1 MDSAVVVDGLVKK
14 YRDRDRPA
22 VDGLSFSVRR
32 GEVFGFLGPNG
43 AGKTTTIGVLTTRVA
58 PTAGRAFVQ
67 GVDVVAHPAQAR
79 RAIAVVPQR
88 NNLDQSLTL
97 RQNLTFH
104 AGYHGMGRTER
115 RRLADECL
123 EWVGLGD
130 RGKDRGDRL
139 SGGQVQ
145 RVMIARALM
154 HRPDVLFLDEPA
166 NGLDPQARLF
176 IHERVAELSGRGVTT
191 VLTTHDMDEAARLC
205 DRVGIVDHGR
215 LLALDTPQALMQ
227 SLSGTALTVTVRP
240 AQTGAAE
247 VVRLLERIEGVTRVE
262 RIEPGGHN
270 DPADGTADDTT
281 AQSAPADVPD
291 RPASRT
297 DADAPVRLRIYS
309 DAPSGAVLP
318 AAITTLTAASCDIKD
333 IKVGT
338 ATLEDVFIS
347 LTGRELR

>member
-1 MDSAVVVDGLVKK
+1 MDD
-14 YRDRDRPA
+14 
-22 VDGLSFSVRR
+22 LSFSVRR

-43 AGKTTTIGVLTTRVA
+43 AGKTTTIGILTTRVA

-79 RAIAVVPQR
+79 RAFAVVPQR

-104 AGYHGMGRTER
+104 AGYHGMGRAER

-130 RGKDRGDRL
+130 RGKDRGDQL
-139 SGGQVQ
+139 SGGQAQ

-176 IHERVAELSGRGVTT
+176 IHERVSELSGRGVTT

-215 LLALDTPQALMQ
+215 LLALDTPQALME
-227 SLSGTALTVTVRP
+227 SLSGTACTITVRP
-240 AQTGAAE
+240 AEAGGA
-247 VVRLLERIEGVTRVE
+247 VDVIRLLEKIEAVTRVE
-262 RIEPGGHN
+262 RVEPPRGG
-270 DPADGTADDTT
+270 DGADGADG
-281 AQSAPADVPD
+281 AAGDV
-291 RPASRT
+291 AA
-297 DADAPVRLRIYS
+297 DADAPVRLRLYS
-309 DAPSGAVLP
+309 DAPTGALLP
-318 AAITTLTAASCDIKD
+318 AAITTLAAANCDIKD

-338 ATLEDVFIS
+338 ATLEDVFIA